1 MNLHEALHYL
11 NFDTTLTRAD
21 VDNSP
26 LAELVAEAK
35 LVVADAQVIPEIT
48 SNAEMQMFSITS
60 LTMIFG
66 GFYKVQFI
74 GKDIEKVRALDGHLI
89 GAAYLD
95 DDGTVYITSRPRSPN
110 APRTVTAL
118 KNISYS
124 FSVIE
129 ADLF

>member
-11 NFDTTLTRAD
+11 NFDNTLTRAD

-35 LVVADAQVIPEIT
+35 LVVADAQVIPQIT
-48 SNAEMQMFSITS
+48 SNAQMLMFSITS

-66 GFYKVQFI
+66 GFYKVKFT
-74 GKDIEKVRALDGHLI
+74 GEDLEKVRVLDGHII

-95 DDGTVYITSRPRSPN
+95 EDGTVYITSRLRSPN
-110 APRTVTAL
+110 SPRTVTAL
-118 KNISYS
+118 KNVKYSYS
-124 FSVIE
+124 VVE